1 MKILIKLFLGAAVLL
16 SFNTAH
22 AFWGDIG
29 EEFVSIQIVHSTTS
43 YEGGYSSK
51 AVSHRDMKL
60 KDLWFGYRDGLWVA
74 HIVSSE
80 RYRRAGI
87 VSNRKDIKLVE
98 KYLKKY
104 PKKRLKYKNE

>member
-1 MKILIKLFLGAAVLL
+1 MVSLVLL

-29 EEFVSIQIVHSTTS
+29 EEFVSIQIVHTTTT
-43 YEGGYSSK
+43 YEGGSSK

-60 KDLWFGYRDGLWVA
+60 KDLRFEYRHGVWIAHVKTANYKRGL
-74 HIVSSE
+74 
-80 RYRRAGI
+80 GI
-87 VSNRKDIKLVE
+87 VSNRNDIKLVE

-104 PKKRLKYKNE
+104 PKNRIYK

>member
-1 MKILIKLFLGAAVLL
+1 LKKLIKLFLVSLVLL

-29 EEFVSIQIVHSTTS
+29 EEFVSIQVGESN
-43 YEGGYSSK
+43 
-51 AVSHRDMKL
+51 RDVKL
-60 KDLWFGYRDGLWVA
+60 KDLWFGYRNGLWMA
-74 HIVSSE
+74 HVKSSE
-80 RYRRAGI
+80 SYRRAGI